1 MNLARF
7 WKKKDVIRQ
16 KKITK
21 KNYNSG
27 CNQNKETKTKAEKN
41 NGHYSLPVF
50 GGGVDGSL
58 LDGGGVGALEVGAVV
73 RVPRVAASVP
83 RQRHREDGGDRREKI
98 SYGPRQ
104 NHVVIHVEIKNDDG
118 GGDTDPW

>member
-1 MNLARF
+1 M
-7 WKKKDVIRQ
+7 
-16 KKITK
+16 TK
-21 KNYNSG
+21 KTTTMDVTKLKK
-27 CNQNKETKTKAEKN
+27 QNAKTYAEKKSG
-41 NGHYSLPVF
+41 GHYLLPVF

-104 NHVVIHVEIKNDDG
+104 NHVVIHVEIKDDDG